1 MKKIYVRPM
10 SQVIEFKMQGIL
22 CGSLLNGI
30 DGTADFSTDVS
41 SDETEDVLAPTFGDS
56 LNSIFSE

>member
-1 MKKIYVRPM
+1 M